1 MFWRIVKQLFRAS
14 RGRLVIALMAVI
26 SGAAVTTALLN
37 LQMDASKKLSAEFR
51 TLGANVLVL
60 PRANKA
66 TSVNA
71 NASRD
76 RDSAADVMAASL
88 EDEAIASRVAA
99 AAPGAAATVA
109 PYLFI
114 VAEARA
120 KNSESAAPKS
130 GTATPRTKRAVGS
143 AQVIVAGT
151 WLDETPKMAPW
162 WKISGRA
169 ITSRDDLEE
178 CLVGSSVA
186 KSLAIESGSA
196 IELNYSGSV
205 KSLSVAGVIN
215 SGGDEDSQI
224 FVNLEVAQKLAGL
237 ANRVGVVQVSV
248 AGTPEEIGA
257 YMRTL
262 ARALPDLDV
271 RPVRQL
277 AEAEGQLLGRLRGLI
292 LATVVLIL
300 VLTALCVLAS
310 MAALAMERRRDVG
323 MMKAI
328 GGSMSRIVTIFLTEA
343 GALGLAGAIVG
354 YALGIEL
361 SRWIGRRAFDVSID
375 ARPEVLPLVVALM
388 VGVALAGAF
397 PLRLLGRIRPAEI
410 LRGE

>member
-60 PRANKA
+60 PRASTA
-66 TSVNA
+66 TAVNVSA
-71 NASRD
+71 PRG
-76 RDSAADVMAASL
+76 RDSVADVMAAPL
-88 EDEAIASRVAA
+88 EDEAVASRIAA
-99 AAPGAAATVA
+99 AAPSVSATVA

-114 VAEARA
+114 VAGAHAKNGELTSAKSVAAAPRA
-120 KNSESAAPKS
+120 KSAA
-130 GTATPRTKRAVGS
+130 GA
-143 AQVIVAGT
+143 AQVIVVGT

-162 WKISGRA
+162 WKISGHA
-169 ITSRDDLEE
+169 ITSRDDLDE

-186 KSLAIESGSA
+186 KSVAIGAGSA
-196 IELNYSGSV
+196 IELNYSGAV

-224 FVNLEVAQKLAGL
+224 FVNLPVAQKLAGL
-237 ANRVGVVQVSV
+237 ENRVGVVQVSV

-262 ARALPDLDV
+262 ATALPDLDV

-354 YALGIEL
+354 YAVGIEL